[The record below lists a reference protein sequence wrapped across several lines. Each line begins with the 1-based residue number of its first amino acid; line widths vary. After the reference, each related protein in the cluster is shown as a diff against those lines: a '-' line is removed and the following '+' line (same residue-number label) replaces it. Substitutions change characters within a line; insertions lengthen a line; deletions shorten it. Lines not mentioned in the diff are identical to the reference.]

1 MVEIFVITSTLLHY
15 YFDGFIWKI
24 RDRKNQANLG
34 INAEEGSNRI
44 GLQTLPSGLVS
55 YVRETGRQLAYFAVP
70 VVALSLFQFYWTADE
85 AEAREKMVELF
96 PDLAGAHNNLGV
108 FYARQGDWERA
119 AGEYQRALELDAGAY
134 EAHKNL
140 GLLYARRGLR
150 DDWEKAHMHY
160 QQAIDHKPRYV
171 EALNAQGL
179 VFLQRGEFARAEE
192 RFREALDEFDYAP
205 AFNNLGTAYLQMGDF
220 SQAISAYEKAVA
232 LDRADASHHFNLG
245 LALQRAGENEQ
256 AVAAFASALSLE
268 PRHVKAYLSMAL
280 SYQRL
285 GHIAEAR
292 QAVQQL
298 FAVDPNHATAARL
311 LARL

>member
-1 MVEIFVITSTLLHY
+1 M
-15 YFDGFIWKI
+15 
-24 RDRKNQANLG
+24 
-34 INAEEGSNRI
+34 
-44 GLQTLPSGLVS
+44 
-55 YVRETGRQLAYFAVP
+55 
-70 VVALSLFQFYWTADE
+70 
-85 AEAREKMVELF
+85 
-96 PDLAGAHNNLGV
+96 
-108 FYARQGDWERA
+108 
-119 AGEYQRALELDAGAY
+119 DAGAY

-140 GLLYARRGLR
+140 GLLYARQGAL
-150 DDWEKAHMHY
+150 DKAHIHY

-205 AFNNLGTAYLQMGDF
+205 AYNNLGTAYLQMENLPA
-220 SQAISAYEKAVA
+220 AIDAYQKAVA
-232 LDRADASHHFNLG
+232 LNRADASHHFNLG
-245 LALQRAGENEQ
+245 LALQKAGENEQ
-256 AVAAFASALSLE
+256 AVAAFVAALSLE

-292 QAVQQL
+292 QALQQL
-298 FAVDPNHATAARL
+298 LTVDPNHATAARL

>member
-1 MVEIFVITSTLLHY
+1 
-15 YFDGFIWKI
+15 
-24 RDRKNQANLG
+24 
-34 INAEEGSNRI
+34 
-44 GLQTLPSGLVS
+44 
-55 YVRETGRQLAYFAVP
+55 
-70 VVALSLFQFYWTADE
+70 
-85 AEAREKMVELF
+85 
-96 PDLAGAHNNLGV
+96 
-108 FYARQGDWERA
+108 
-119 AGEYQRALELDAGAY
+119 
-134 EAHKNL
+134 
-140 GLLYARRGLR
+140 
-150 DDWEKAHMHY
+150 MHY

-192 RFREALDEFDYAP
+192 RFLEALDEFDYAP
-205 AFNNLGTAYLQMGDF
+205 AYNNLGTAYLHMENF
-220 SQAISAYEKAVA
+220 PQAISAYEKAVA

-245 LALQRAGENEQ
+245 LALQKAGENEQ

-292 QAVQQL
+292 QALQQL
-298 FAVDPNHATAARL
+298 LAVDPNHATAARL